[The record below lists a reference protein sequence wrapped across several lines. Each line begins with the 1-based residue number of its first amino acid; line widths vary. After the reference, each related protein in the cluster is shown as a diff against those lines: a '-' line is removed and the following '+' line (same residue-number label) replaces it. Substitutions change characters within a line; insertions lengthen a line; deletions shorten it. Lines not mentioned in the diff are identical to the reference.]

1 MTNKISFILKY
12 SASALM
18 LIFILALTGCEKKDK
33 DDDID
38 IIPTEPSV
46 GIGSATMIGQ
56 NWATMKGS
64 VNPNGL
70 ETIVTFEY
78 GTTEEFG
85 NSIRANPDT
94 LEKNTYTIVSA
105 ALTGLDTDT
114 QYYFRLKAVN
124 SEGTVYGGDTLFT
137 SLKTSENYLAFNP
150 ETTYGTLTD
159 IEGNIYKTVQIGS
172 QTWMAENL
180 RTLKLNDGVDIP
192 YSATAVE
199 WSPLDTASYCWI
211 STDTSIYGALYNW
224 YTVDTEKLCPEG
236 WSVPSDQ
243 DWTDLTN
250 YLGGQAEAGKLL
262 KETGTRHWLTSNTNI
277 TNDSGFTALPGGY
290 RNHNGAFGNL
300 SNSSYFWTSTK
311 DEGSET
317 AFFRSLYYGYADV
330 DRSNSNLNNG
340 FSVRCIMDPV
350 TK

>member
-1 MTNKISFILKY
+1 MANKIRFILKY
-12 SASALM
+12 STSALM

-33 DDDID
+33 DDEIEV
-38 IIPTEPSV
+38 IPTEPSV

-56 NWATMKGS
+56 NWATMEGS
-64 VNPNGL
+64 VKPNGL

-78 GTTEEFG
+78 GTTEELG

-94 LEKNTYTIVSA
+94 LEENTYTIVSG

-114 QYYFRLKAVN
+114 QYYYRVKAVN
-124 SEGTVYGGDTLFT
+124 SEGTVFGGDTLFT
-137 SLKTSENYLAFNP
+137 TLKTSENYLAFNP
-150 ETTYGTLTD
+150 AITYGTLTD

-192 YSATAVE
+192 YSETAIE
-199 WSPLDTASYCWI
+199 WNPLETASYCWI
-211 STDTSIYGALYNW
+211 NSDTSVYGALYNW
-224 YTVDTEKLCPEG
+224 YTVSSGKLCPEG

-243 DWTDLTN
+243 DWTDLTD

-262 KETGTRHWLTSNTNI
+262 KETGTRHWLTSSVNI

-290 RNHNGAFGNL
+290 RNQNGTFGNVTQ
-300 SNSSYFWTSTK
+300 SGYFWTSTE
-311 DEGSET
+311 DSENGT
-317 AFFRSLYYGYADV
+317 AFFRSMYYGYSNV
-330 DRSNSNLNNG
+330 DKSSGNLKSG